1 MGKSWSSEGKIL
13 KSYSIINHE
22 KLVKKEKRTSEV
34 YYFKGTKD
42 LYARKV
48 KGSCGGQ
55 LLEMNNLTKRSR

>member
-1 MGKSWSSEGKIL
+1 MGKSWSSEGEIL
-13 KSYSIINHE
+13 KSCSIINHE

-34 YYFKGTKD
+34 YYFKGTID

-48 KGSCGGQ
+48 KGSRGGQ